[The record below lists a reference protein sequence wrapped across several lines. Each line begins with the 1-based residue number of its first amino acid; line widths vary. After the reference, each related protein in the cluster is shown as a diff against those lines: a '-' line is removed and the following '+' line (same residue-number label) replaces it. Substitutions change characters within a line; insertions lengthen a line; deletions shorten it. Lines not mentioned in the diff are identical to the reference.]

1 MHSILIIGVLFWA
14 PSLAQNLTW
23 KSTEMLM
30 GSYDQEIHLPEC
42 LAVDFN
48 VTECRF
54 SRRYLGY
61 TEYWKENGKFYNEEP
76 TWMDPYDVISC
87 SQVIRL

>member
-23 KSTEMLM
+23 KSTETLM

-54 SRRYLGY
+54 SRRDLGY
-61 TEYWKENGKFYNEEP
+61 WKNPWTRNGQP
-76 TWMDPYDVISC
+76 IDPYDVISC
-87 SQVIRL
+87 SQVIKFLKFKPN